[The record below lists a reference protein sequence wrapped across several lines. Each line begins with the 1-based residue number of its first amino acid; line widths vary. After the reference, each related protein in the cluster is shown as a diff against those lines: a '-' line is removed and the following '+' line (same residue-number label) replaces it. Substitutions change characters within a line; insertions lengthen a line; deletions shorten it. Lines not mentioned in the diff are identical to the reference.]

1 MPKSRP
7 RKNKKAAKPKS
18 KSKSKSKR
26 PSPIPEGFRS
36 VTPYLAIN
44 GAAEAIEWY
53 KKTFGAKE
61 FVKERQ
67 VMPDGRLMHGRILIG
82 DSIVMMSDV
91 VPGGT
96 HKDPLELGSTP
107 VTLHIYVTNVD
118 EVWNRAVENGA
129 TVDQQLDNQFWGE
142 RYGQLR
148 DPFGHS
154 WSLSMR
160 VKMSPEELEQKR
172 QQAMSMFA
180 QNQHPA
186 SSE

>member
-1 MPKSRP
+1 MSKSRP
-7 RKNKKAAKPKS
+7 RKNKKATKPKS
-18 KSKSKSKR
+18 KSKSIPNR

-53 KKTFGAKE
+53 KKAFGAKE
-61 FVKERQ
+61 LVKESQ
-67 VMPDGRLMHGRILIG
+67 VMPDGKLMHGRILIG

-96 HKDPLELGSTP
+96 HQDPLERGGTP

-129 TVDQQLDNQFWGE
+129 KVDQQLDNQFCGE
-142 RYGQLR
+142 RY
-148 DPFGHS
+148 
-154 WSLSMR
+154 
-160 VKMSPEELEQKR
+160 
-172 QQAMSMFA
+172 
-180 QNQHPA
+180 
-186 SSE
+186 

>member
-1 MPKSRP
+1 
-7 RKNKKAAKPKS
+7 
-18 KSKSKSKR
+18 
-26 PSPIPEGFRS
+26 
-36 VTPYLAIN
+36 
-44 GAAEAIEWY
+44 
-53 KKTFGAKE
+53 
-61 FVKERQ
+61 
-67 VMPDGRLMHGRILIG
+67 
-82 DSIVMMSDV
+82 
-91 VPGGT
+91 
-96 HKDPLELGSTP
+96 

-129 TVDQQLDNQFWGE
+129 KVDQQLDNQFWGE

-160 VKMSPEELEQKR
+160 VQMSPEELEQKR

>member
-107 VTLHIYVTNVD
+107 VTLHIY
-118 EVWNRAVENGA
+118 
-129 TVDQQLDNQFWGE
+129 E
-142 RYGQLR
+142 RR
-148 DPFGHS
+148 
-154 WSLSMR
+154 
-160 VKMSPEELEQKR
+160 
-172 QQAMSMFA
+172 
-180 QNQHPA
+180 
-186 SSE
+186 

>member
-1 MPKSRP
+1 MRKSRP
-7 RKNKKAAKPKS
+7 RKSKTAKS
-18 KSKSKSKR
+18 KSKSKPKSKR
-26 PSPIPEGFRS
+26 LSPIPEGFRS

-53 KKTFGAKE
+53 KKAFGAKE

-67 VMPDGRLMHGRILIG
+67 ATPDGKIMHGRIQIG

-91 VPGGT
+91 FPGST

-107 VTLHIYVTNVD
+107 VTLHIYVKNVD
-118 EVWNRAVENGA
+118 DLWNQAVENGA
-129 TVDQQLDNQFWGE
+129 KVDQQLENQFWGE

-148 DPFGHS
+148 DPFGHA
-154 WSLSMR
+154 WSLAMR
-160 VKMSPEELEQKR
+160 VQMSPEEMEQKR

-180 QNQHPA
+180 QKDHPA